1 MNTNKLI
8 AAVAVAGSA
17 IFAMPANA
25 ATFTTNDVTWTY
37 TINPQNSQCYLGTGT
52 DGSPAM
58 PTDTALD
65 ASMIPWTFTDESGIT
80 HVSDVI
86 GSYAFKNCTGLTG
99 KLLIPAYIS
108 YIGNYCFNNSGIECA
123 IVEATR
129 SSGDLTGAKVF
140 LDCSNLKGVWFKGQ
154 GNINMYHQFE
164 NATALKLVVFG
175 PKIAKKNSS
184 GQSAF
189 GGVSGCKIFYSAS
202 QTSWSSSSNVP
213 GWNNNKVIAYG
224 AGRDFDMQFSDTEN
238 VVTFVPTTANAL
250 TNSLAW
256 AKDFKDNLGLDTHIN
271 VTNTL
276 DLTGVTI
283 TEQMVSNVTF
293 DRLMFAVNTQAQLT
307 AILTAFPATTPISI
321 DPTGLTENMV
331 IPDGYTNV
339 FVKAVPGV
347 TIKRTARGFIMIVR

>member
-1 MNTNKLI
+1 MNKLMTL
-8 AAVAVAGSA
+8 AAVAASA
-17 IFAMPANA
+17 ALPMA
-25 ATFTTNDVTWTY
+25 AHAETLTFTTNGVTWTY
-37 TINPQNSQCYLGTGT
+37 TVSGTTRYLGAGQ
-52 DGSPAM
+52 DNPAM
-58 PTDTALD
+58 PTTTALD
-65 ASMIPWTFTDESGIT
+65 ASMIPSSFIDASGVT
-80 HVSDVI
+80 QVFNAV
-86 GSYAFKNCTGLTG
+86 GSYAFKNCTELTG
-99 KLLIPAYIS
+99 NLFIPAAIT
-108 YIGNYCFNNSGIECA
+108 YIGDHCFANTGIERA
-123 IVEATR
+123 IVAATK
-129 SSGDLTGAKVF
+129 SGDLTGSKVF

-224 AGRDFDMQFSDTEN
+224 AGRDFDMQFSDMEN

-283 TEQMVSNVTF
+283 TEQMVSDVTF

-347 TIKRTARGFIMIVR
+347 TIKRTASGFMIIVK